1 MIEYRTKVRKVIL
14 TTPRFFR
21 RIKDHFVPLD
31 GIWVDPEFLFIGEI
45 VVHIVLPSPLTSPGG
60 LKSEHIF
67 LRESGELWTSMFFS
81 ESELNTFLSE
91 GEENDRV

>member
-21 RIKDHFVPLD
+21 RIKDHFVPL
-31 GIWVDPEFLFIGEI
+31 GGSWADPEFLSIGEI
-45 VVHIVLPSPLTSPGG
+45 IVHIVLPSPLISPG
-60 LKSEHIF
+60 LKSEYIF
-67 LRESGELWTSMFFS
+67 LRASGELWTSMFFS

-91 GEENDRV
+91 GEEIDRV